1 MRMRPALAGLGLL
14 VLAASCAPL
23 PPVPLDA
30 TPADLEV
37 LAGEWD
43 GTYESAALGRRG
55 TITFKLTGGRDGAY
69 GDVIMFPV
77 TAWPLQE
84 THVYQEGQY
93 TGGTPRSE
101 ALTINFIRASDGAV
115 TGALDRYWD
124 PDRNCFATT
133 TFTGRVT
140 RGVVEGTFRT
150 TFDGGSRQATGT
162 WIARKKAA
170 KPNAKWR

>member
-14 VLAASCAPL
+14 VLGACVEL
-23 PPVPLDA
+23 PPVALDA
-30 TPADLEV
+30 TPGDLEI

-43 GTYESAALGRRG
+43 GTYESAELGRRG

-69 GDVIMFPV
+69 GDVVMFPV
-77 TAWPLQE
+77 NASPPHE
-84 THVYQEGQY
+84 RYVYDEAQH
-93 TGGTPRSE
+93 TGGMPRSE
-101 ALTINFIRASDGAV
+101 ALTINFIRSSNGEL

-133 TFTGRVT
+133 TFTGRVV

-150 TFDGGSRQATGT
+150 TLDGGARQATGT
-162 WIARKKAA
+162 WTARKKAA
-170 KPNAKWR
+170 KPNAAWR